1 MTVENG
7 PGACDAE
14 AIREVELQSIV
25 IKAINKALG
34 KRDSMKAMLA
44 ANIESVIT
52 VVGGISINEID
63 IRLEELQKE
72 LLRLA
77 NSKVSYDEIVDEIFK
92 LRKLKQS
99 TMVDSAEREGLSLGS
114 MS

>member
-1 MTVENG
+1 MLGVLVYGSISTTRKTGLSWQVENG

-34 KRDSMKAMLA
+34 KRDSMKAILA

-52 VVGGISINEID
+52 DVGGISIDEID
-63 IRLEELQKE
+63 IRL
-72 LLRLA
+72 
-77 NSKVSYDEIVDEIFK
+77 
-92 LRKLKQS
+92 
-99 TMVDSAEREGLSLGS
+99 
-114 MS
+114 